1 MHSIDR
7 KWVDLAEGLQ
17 AVRLY
22 QVKLAGEFGR
32 AVKAGHKVRFHREL
46 SEWRRKRRMFV
57 ALAVVAP
64 LSILTLCL
72 TAFYYREVACVIVYW
87 ALLVVAILV
96 TLAVAG
102 RQYIREMVDGEP
114 VRAGEDG
121 LIVDLEGRWWESLSA
136 QEGAVV
142 LDPKSR
148 PKGKKKS
155 EDLPVA
161 LARLLPDTYA
171 ALPMGESFLLLT
183 GPGGIWLLKE
193 EQWSGMIRKEEGR
206 WKQAVAMRGKFLRRR
221 IEETPFETSP
231 DEQWLE
237 RKEGLRGALE
247 RSLPGRAWTVRL
259 LQGGVVFSHPKA
271 VLEKERIKGN
281 RAAYGPVRAWSER
294 MLHSAPVEGFTV
306 DMQLEILEALSEADG
321 EQHTS
326 ASYEARRLYEQAV
339 EELRRSVAGM
349 VN

>member
-1 MHSIDR
+1 MHCIDR
-7 KWVDLAEGLQ
+7 KWADLAEGLQ
-17 AVRLY
+17 AVRAC
-22 QVKLAGEFGR
+22 QAKLAGEFGR
-32 AVKAGHKVRFHREL
+32 AVKAGQKVRFHREL
-46 SEWRRKRRMFV
+46 NEWRKKRRIFV
-57 ALAVVAP
+57 ALAVCAP

-87 ALLVVAILV
+87 ALLVAVILV
-96 TLAVAG
+96 MLAVAG

-114 VRAGEDG
+114 VHAGEDG
-121 LIVDLEGRWWESLSA
+121 LSVDLEGRWWESLSS
-136 QEGAVV
+136 QEGAVLV
-142 LDPKSR
+142 N

-161 LARLLPDTYA
+161 LARLLPDAYA
-171 ALPMGESFLLLT
+171 ARRLEEGFLLLT

-206 WKQAVAMRGKFLRRR
+206 WKQAVAKRGKFLRKQ

-247 RSLPGRAWTVRL
+247 SSLPGRAWTVRL

-271 VLEKERIKGN
+271 VLDKEQIRGN
-281 RAAYGPVRAWSER
+281 RTSYGPVRAWSER
-294 MLHSAPVEGFTV
+294 ILRSASVEGFTI
-306 DMQLEILEALSEADG
+306 DMQLEILEALSG
-321 EQHTS
+321 ESGEVHTS
-326 ASYEARRLYEQAV
+326 ASDEAARLYQQVV
-339 EELRRSVAGM
+339 EELRASVAGM
-349 VN
+349 VK

>member
-7 KWVDLAEGLQ
+7 KWADLAEGLQ

-22 QVKLAGEFGR
+22 QAKLAGEFGR
-32 AVKAGHKVRFHREL
+32 AVKAGEKVRFHREL
-46 SEWRRKRRMFV
+46 NEWRKKRRIFV
-57 ALAVVAP
+57 ALAICAP

-87 ALLVVAILV
+87 ALLVVVLLV

-114 VRAGEDG
+114 VRAGEEG
-121 LIVDLEGRWWESLSA
+121 LSVDLEGRWWESLSA
-136 QEGAVV
+136 QEGAV
-142 LDPKSR
+142 LLNPKSR

-155 EDLPVA
+155 EDLRGA
-161 LARLLPDTYA
+161 LARLLTDTYA

-193 EQWSGMIRKEEGR
+193 EQWSGMIRKEDGR
-206 WKQAVAMRGKFLRRR
+206 WKQAVARRGKFLRKR

-237 RKEGLRGALE
+237 RKDRLAGALE
-247 RSLPGRAWTVRL
+247 TSLPRRAWTVRL
-259 LQGGVVFSHPKA
+259 LQGGVVFSNPKA
-271 VLEKERIKGN
+271 VLDKEQIRGN
-281 RAAYGPVRAWSER
+281 LASYGPVRAWGER
-294 MLHSAPVEGFTV
+294 ILRSAPVEGFTI
-306 DMQLEILEALSEADG
+306 DLQLEILEALSGG
-321 EQHTS
+321 EGETQPS
-326 ASYEARRLYEQAV
+326 ASDEAARLYQQAV
-339 EELRRSVAGM
+339 EELRASVAGM